1 MTKLNNYD
9 LKEINEKKGSVLA
22 FDLGI
27 KKTGVAVGN
36 NVLKTSRN
44 LVTFYSKNKNQ
55 RIDKIKQLV
64 NEWQP
69 IYLVLGL
76 PSNQDSSSNE
86 TTKFCLNA
94 AKEIEKNINL
104 PIFFVNENYS
114 STSAEELI
122 NGLGTKKQK
131 NNISLVDQIAADI
144 ILQSHFNEV
153 DKQLRSSNA

>member
-1 MTKLNNYD
+1 MTKLHNYD

-36 NVLKTSRN
+36 NVLRTSRN

-55 RIDKIKQLV
+55 RIEKIKQLV

-76 PSNQDSSSNE
+76 PSNRDSSTNE
-86 TTKFCLNA
+86 TTKFCLNT

-122 NGLGTKKQK
+122 KSLGSKKQK

-153 DKQLRSSNA
+153 DKQIRSLNA

>member
-86 TTKFCLNA
+86 TTKFFLNA
-94 AKEIEKNINL
+94 AKEIKKNINL

-122 NGLGTKKQK
+122 KNLGNKKQK

>member
-1 MTKLNNYD
+1 
-9 LKEINEKKGSVLA
+9 
-22 FDLGI
+22 LGI

-55 RIDKIKQLV
+55 RIERIKQLV

-76 PSNQDSSSNE
+76 PSNRDSSANE
-86 TTKFCLNA
+86 TTKFCLNT

-122 NGLGTKKQK
+122 NGLGNKKQK

-153 DKQLRSSNA
+153 DKQLRSLNA

>member
-55 RIDKIKQLV
+55 RIEKIKQLV

-76 PSNQDSSSNE
+76 PSNRDSSPNE
-86 TTKFCLNA
+86 TTKFCLNT

-122 NGLGTKKQK
+122 NGLSNKKQK

-153 DKQLRSSNA
+153 DKQLRSLNA

>member
-27 KKTGVAVGN
+27 KKIGVAVGN

-55 RIDKIKQLV
+55 RIEKIKQLV
-64 NEWQP
+64 SEWRP

-76 PSNQDSSSNE
+76 PSNRDSSANE
-86 TTKFCLNA
+86 TTKFCLNT

-153 DKQLRSSNA
+153 DKQLRSLNA

>member
-9 LKEINEKKGSVLA
+9 LKEINKKKGSVLA

-44 LVTFYSKNKNQ
+44 LVTFYSKNKYQ
-55 RIDKIKQLV
+55 RIEKIKQLV

-76 PSNQDSSSNE
+76 PLNRDSSANE
-86 TTKFCLNA
+86 MTKFCLNT
-94 AKEIEKNINL
+94 AKEIENNINL
-104 PIFFVNENYS
+104 PIFFINENYS

-122 NGLGTKKQK
+122 KGLGSKKQK

-153 DKQLRSSNA
+153 DKQIRSLNA

>member
-76 PSNQDSSSNE
+76 PSNQDSSSHE

-94 AKEIEKNINL
+94 AKEIKKNINL

-122 NGLGTKKQK
+122 KNLGNKKQK
-131 NNISLVDQIAADI
+131 NNISFVDQIAADI

>member
-1 MTKLNNYD
+1 MTKLKNYD

-55 RIDKIKQLV
+55 RIEKIKQLV

-76 PSNQDSSSNE
+76 SSNRDSSPNE
-86 TTKFCLNA
+86 TTKFCLNT

-122 NGLGTKKQK
+122 NGLSNKKQK

-153 DKQLRSSNA
+153 DKQLRSLNA

>member
-55 RIDKIKQLV
+55 RIEKIKQLV
-64 NEWQP
+64 SEWQP

-76 PSNQDSSSNE
+76 PSNRGF
-86 TTKFCLNA
+86 K
-94 AKEIEKNINL
+94 
-104 PIFFVNENYS
+104 
-114 STSAEELI
+114 
-122 NGLGTKKQK
+122 
-131 NNISLVDQIAADI
+131 
-144 ILQSHFNEV
+144 
-153 DKQLRSSNA
+153 R

>member
-55 RIDKIKQLV
+55 RIEKIKQLV

-69 IYLVLGL
+69 VYLVLGL
-76 PSNQDSSSNE
+76 PLNQDLSAND
-86 TTKFCLNA
+86 TTKFCINT
-94 AKEIEKNINL
+94 AKDIEKNINL

-114 STSAEELI
+114 STSAEEFI
-122 NGLGTKKQK
+122 KDLGNKKQK
-131 NNISLVDQIAADI
+131 NNNALVDQVAANI

-153 DKQLRSSNA
+153 EKQMRSLDA